1 MPAVPLPAPVGEA
14 AAPRAGQL
22 LPAVAPKPPSR
33 KGPDETQGSPFSRR
47 DVPEST
53 FGSFGLRGAS
63 PEPKADEIPNLP
75 GDFIRLGSKVHVEM
89 VANGKKLAF
98 TLVLTGSDLED
109 GELGIHTPMAQALLD
124 AREGE
129 EVEYQRGVELVDVR
143 IISVMNG

>member
-1 MPAVPLPAPVGEA
+1 
-14 AAPRAGQL
+14 
-22 LPAVAPKPPSR
+22 
-33 KGPDETQGSPFSRR
+33 
-47 DVPEST
+47 
-53 FGSFGLRGAS
+53 
-63 PEPKADEIPNLP
+63 
-75 GDFIRLGSKVHVEM
+75 M